1 MRILKIGTLIA
12 ISVILIM
19 VLTAMRTESK
29 IKAPEF
35 PSGLTWLN
43 SQPLTLSDLRGKVV
57 LLDFW
62 TYCCI
67 NCMHIIPDLKKLET
81 KYKDELVIVG
91 VHSAKFKNEHDTR
104 NIKEAILRYDIE
116 HPVINDNEFQVW
128 NEYGAQAWPTLFLID
143 PQGYIIGGSS
153 GEGVYDTFDTTIAA
167 VVKDF
172 DSKGLINRKPIK
184 LDLEKSSTASSIL
197 SFPGKIVSDEKS
209 GRLFFTDSDHN
220 RVIISSFDGQI
231 KDVIGSGEIGF
242 KDGDFQTAEFYR
254 PQGLYFDS
262 INNIIYVAD
271 TDNHAIRKIDLISRK
286 VETLAGIGKQAGFL
300 STGGV
305 GTQVALNSPWDLVM
319 LDDKLY
325 IAMAG
330 AHQIWVLDPKTLV
343 VTPFAGSGREDII
356 DGPLE
361 SAALAQPSGITTD
374 GMKLYIAD
382 SEVSGVREIDL
393 GVNGKVK
400 TIIGK
405 GLFEFG
411 DVDGKYPGARL
422 QHPIGI
428 AYHDG
433 FLYVADTYNHKIKKV
448 DPVAREATSLI
459 GLGAPGMTDGLAVK
473 ASLNEPNGLTFANGK
488 MYITDTNNHLI
499 RVYDISSGALSTLEF
514 KGIGMLTQAKAFRG
528 EEKELPAMNIA
539 PGTDKLSLEI
549 TLPKGTD
556 FTKDAPFSIEP
567 KSDNAKIISF
577 KDVNI
582 SKPAGKLEIPITAS
596 TGMTTVTIDL
606 SIYYCSGNQ
615 GQCFFKDARLKIP
628 VNVTEKGNQVLAA
641 SYKIEH

>member
-1 MRILKIGTLIA
+1 
-12 ISVILIM
+12 
-19 VLTAMRTESK
+19 
-29 IKAPEF
+29 
-35 PSGLTWLN
+35 
-43 SQPLTLSDLRGKVV
+43 
-57 LLDFW
+57 
-62 TYCCI
+62 
-67 NCMHIIPDLKKLET
+67 MHIIPDLKKLET

-91 VHSAKFKNEHDTR
+91 VHSAKFENEHDTG

-184 LDLEKSSTASSIL
+184 LDLEKASTASSIL

-231 KDVIGSGEIGF
+231 KDVIGSGEIGLM
-242 KDGDFQTAEFYR
+242 DGNFQTAEFYR

-262 INNIIYVAD
+262 INDIIYVAD

-286 VETLAGIGKQAGFL
+286 VETLAGTGKQAGFL
-300 STGGV
+300 STRV
-305 GTQVALNSPWDLVM
+305 GTQAALNSPWDLVM

-343 VTPFAGSGREDII
+343 VAPFAGSGREDII

-374 GMKLYIAD
+374 GKKLYIAD

-400 TIIGK
+400 TIIG
-405 GLFEFG
+405 
-411 DVDGKYPGARL
+411 R
-422 QHPIGI
+422 
-428 AYHDG
+428 G
-433 FLYVADTYNHKIKKV
+433 FL
-448 DPVAREATSLI
+448 SL
-459 GLGAPGMTDGLAVK
+459 
-473 ASLNEPNGLTFANGK
+473 
-488 MYITDTNNHLI
+488 
-499 RVYDISSGALSTLEF
+499 
-514 KGIGMLTQAKAFRG
+514 GML
-528 EEKELPAMNIA
+528 M
-539 PGTDKLSLEI
+539 
-549 TLPKGTD
+549 
-556 FTKDAPFSIEP
+556 
-567 KSDNAKIISF
+567 
-577 KDVNI
+577 VNI
-582 SKPAGKLEIPITAS
+582 REHGC
-596 TGMTTVTIDL
+596 
-606 SIYYCSGNQ
+606 SIQ
-615 GQCFFKDARLKIP
+615 
-628 VNVTEKGNQVLAA
+628 
-641 SYKIEH
+641 